1 MIHNPTLRAG
11 RLDMARGAVA
21 KARQMNR
28 LWGLTPGERRE
39 AVAVSL
45 FLARL
50 FRLQAAAY
58 ERKI

>member
-1 MIHNPTLRAG
+1 
-11 RLDMARGAVA
+11 MARGAVA

-50 FRLQAAAY
+50 FRLQTAAY
-58 ERKI
+58 AKSNG